1 MRIRCEKGKL
11 DLSVTDSRLNGL
23 TEHNGED
30 FLPGLRKV
38 MSRLNIEQ
46 MTDEE
51 LPAITRSLCGFFGY
65 GMAGLFERK
74 LASVLPPDKAQCTL
88 VLPGS
93 MVLFD
98 HLYHRCCHICL
109 DGSKMPAIDH
119 SRIYARMERP
129 VLGKI
134 QSYPQK
140 EEYEDMV
147 SKTKEMIRQGEC
159 IQTVVSTRFSAPF
172 SGDPL
177 VIYRRLRQ
185 VNPSPYMF
193 YMRFPRITLLGSSP
207 ELLVRCNAGELTTAP
222 IAGTRVRGANEAE
235 DAALAQD
242 LLNDP
247 KERAEHVML
256 VDLGRNDLGRIAK
269 AGSVVLD
276 KFMQIEKFSHVMH
289 ITSYVKAL

>member
-1 MRIRCEKGKL
+1 MPPLGGAKSVKQRNSNERYRIASKRRLDAGRPLQTPISLYLGLVGDNPGILLESAEVDGRLGRFSLIAWDFKMRIRCEKGKL

-159 IQTVVSTRFSAPF
+159 IQTVVSTRFF
-172 SGDPL
+172 RT
-177 VIYRRLRQ
+177 VLR
-185 VNPSPYMF
+185 
-193 YMRFPRITLLGSSP
+193 
-207 ELLVRCNAGELTTAP
+207 
-222 IAGTRVRGANEAE
+222 
-235 DAALAQD
+235 
-242 LLNDP
+242 
-247 KERAEHVML
+247 
-256 VDLGRNDLGRIAK
+256 
-269 AGSVVLD
+269 
-276 KFMQIEKFSHVMH
+276 
-289 ITSYVKAL
+289 